1 MRALTIGLLGLL
13 IGLRAQAHD
22 FWIEPSSFAPAPGQ
36 GVAVRLRVGEHFN
49 GDPVGRPAELNR
61 FVLVDAQSGASSVL
75 PGRIGMDPAGVVRVP
90 RPGAYVIGY
99 HGKPNAV
106 ELPADKFNAYLKDEG
121 LDAVLAWR
129 AAHGQADAPGREIF
143 SRCAK
148 SLLRSTGDGV
158 DSGPADLAL
167 GFPLE
172 LIAEQHSGRLRDG
185 NALPLRL
192 LYEGRP
198 LAGALVVAI
207 GHDDPLR
214 RITQRSDA
222 DGRVRLPL
230 DQPGPWMIKAVHM
243 RPAPAD
249 SGAEWESLWASLSFA
264 G

>member
-1 MRALTIGLLGLL
+1 MRALTIGLFGVL
-13 IGLRAQAHD
+13 IALSARSHD

-36 GVAVRLRVGEHFN
+36 DIAVRLRVGEHFN
-49 GDPVGRPAELNR
+49 GDPVARPAELNH
-61 FVLVDAQSGASSVL
+61 FVLVDAQSGARSVL
-75 PGRIGMDPAGVVRVP
+75 PGRTGVDPAGVLRLT

-129 AAHGQADAPGREIF
+129 AARGQDDAPGREVF

-148 SLLRSTGDGV
+148 SLLRSGAVDGET
-158 DSGPADLAL
+158 GPADVAL

-172 LIAEQHSGRLRDG
+172 LVAEQRSDRLRDG

-207 GHDDPLR
+207 RRADPMQ

-230 DQPGPWMIKAVHM
+230 AQPGNWMIKAVHM
-243 RPAPAD
+243 RRAPAD